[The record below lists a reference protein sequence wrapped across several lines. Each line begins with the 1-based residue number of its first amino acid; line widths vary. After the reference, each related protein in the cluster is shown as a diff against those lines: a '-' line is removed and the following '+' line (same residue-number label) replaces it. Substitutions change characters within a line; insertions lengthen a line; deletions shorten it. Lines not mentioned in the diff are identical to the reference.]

1 MSKSKSFDIDD
12 LDDLKINKLFFKK
25 KKFDAKKIHLKI

>member
-12 LDDLKINKLFFKK
+12 LDDLEINKLFFKK
-25 KKFDAKKIHLKI
+25 VLMQKNSS